1 MGTDEIKKLALNAGY
16 VNAAKIET
24 SELVFVEEYRKFCEK
39 NDCGNFG
46 KNYACPPSCGTP
58 QEMKEK
64 VLKYNNAFVFQ
75 SQSVVK
81 NLYDN
86 AEVAQVKKAHVKRMR
101 DLLPILKE
109 SGLPKK
115 GLSIMCG
122 PCTLCK
128 TCAIL
133 ENKPC
138 VNPEGQAS
146 CVSAYC
152 IDASKMA
159 KSCNMNI
166 EWNGD
171 TVSFFS
177 LYVF

>member
-1 MGTDEIKKLALNAGY
+1 MGTDEIKKLALDAGF

-128 TCAIL
+128 T
-133 ENKPC
+133 
-138 VNPEGQAS
+138 
-146 CVSAYC
+146 
-152 IDASKMA
+152 
-159 KSCNMNI
+159 
-166 EWNGD
+166 
-171 TVSFFS
+171 
-177 LYVF
+177 